1 MNAGNPLFLTSYT
14 EVTSGE
20 LGNGLVNGIVH
31 NNNQTVNLLTY
42 QYELREVKEPHDF
55 IQYLPSDE
63 NLEMY
68 ITVFGKPIETDVKD
82 NNTNKS
88 ESIKI
93 YPNPASDE
101 ITVSFKNKSLNSSNI
116 KIYSTLGELVHDE
129 TFLPRNSN
137 IYSNKIDISELNPG
151 VYIVLIRIG
160 NQVLNEKF
168 VVAE

>member
-1 MNAGNPLFLTSYT
+1 
-14 EVTSGE
+14 
-20 LGNGLVNGIVH
+20 
-31 NNNQTVNLLTY
+31 
-42 QYELREVKEPHDF
+42 
-55 IQYLPSDE
+55 
-63 NLEMY
+63 MY